1 MKTSNALKCDSF
13 EGARFRLALG
23 FLLLGVVVL
32 AARVRFLGLVF
43 FRGGRFFPLQMAY
56 CHSGE
61 SFYLTF
67 DHPLVT
73 ARELWEADELGC
85 VFCDIVSKTTPAYI
99 IYEDAGYIAFL
110 DKYPIS
116 IGHTLVLPKT
126 HYERVNNMS
135 QRDFCALYSRVHA
148 LNQLITSRLA
158 ATASHLSVNDGPAAN
173 QLIPHVH
180 VHIIP
185 RSPNDNAGFSARK
198 LVRPEQMEEIRK
210 KLAVDDL
217 KLNA

>member
-1 MKTSNALKCDSF
+1 M
-13 EGARFRLALG
+13 
-23 FLLLGVVVL
+23 
-32 AARVRFLGLVF
+32 
-43 FRGGRFFPLQMAY
+43 
-56 CHSGE
+56 
-61 SFYLTF
+61 
-67 DHPLVT
+67 
-73 ARELWEADELGC
+73 GC
-85 VFCDIVSKTTPAYI
+85 VFCDIVSKTIPAYI

-148 LNQLITSRLA
+148 LNQRITSKLA

-198 LVRPEQMEEIRK
+198 LVRPEQMEEVRK

-217 KLNA
+217 GLNV

>member
-1 MKTSNALKCDSF
+1 LS
-13 EGARFRLALG
+13 
-23 FLLLGVVVL
+23 
-32 AARVRFLGLVF
+32 
-43 FRGGRFFPLQMAY
+43 
-56 CHSGE
+56 
-61 SFYLTF
+61 
-67 DHPLVT
+67 
-73 ARELWEADELGC
+73 C

-135 QRDFCALYSRVHA
+135 QRDFCGLYSRVYV
-148 LNQLITSRLA
+148 LNQLITSKLA

-185 RSPNDNAGFSARK
+185 RSPNDSAGFTARK
-198 LVRPEQMEEIRK
+198 LLRPDQMEEVRK
-210 KLAVDDL
+210 KLAVEDL
-217 KLNA
+217 KLNV